1 MVSEGWH
8 REVSP
13 YPIYHPKPP
22 FAAFLEPDID
32 VGRPGLGQR
41 QELRLALVREA
52 DIQQGLPN
60 PPALRFPVR
69 Q

>member
-1 MVSEGWH
+1 VVSEGWH

-22 FAAFLEPDID
+22 FAAFLD
-32 VGRPGLGQR
+32 VGRPGLGLR

-52 DIQQGLPN
+52 DIQQGFPN